1 MKVPGGAQVVE
12 QLTAGMAAFFGA
24 GSEGSAASEA
34 ITPEMMMAM
43 MQDMPLHAMSAYAG
57 EAFSREAMEGLIAML
72 NQQQIQENLTHI
84 ARYIQ
89 YVWIYRAVYSDM
101 ISEGKE

>member
-72 NQQQIQENLTHI
+72 NQQQIQEN
-84 ARYIQ
+84 
-89 YVWIYRAVYSDM
+89 
-101 ISEGKE
+101 

>member
-43 MQDMPLHAMSAYAG
+43 MQDMPLRQAISFSG
-57 EAFSREAMEGLIAML
+57 GAFTEAMLEETLKKING
-72 NQQQIQENLTHI
+72 
-84 ARYIQ
+84 
-89 YVWIYRAVYSDM
+89 
-101 ISEGKE
+101 